1 MYVTRFELATF
12 WSVARRSI
20 QLSYTYILLCCS
32 LNSKYYYSV
41 GACICQPENE
51 KNIFIHT
58 RRGSVY
64 SNRYNPD
71 SSVSGLCR
79 LRAVP
84 SPESFVSGQFCFR
97 SVHGGGS
104 SGIAECTANLVFFVF
119 SDPEPFDS
127 GLRVFSREGR
137 VTRCTV
143 NRNVEV
149 YDRLLICLK

>member
-1 MYVTRFELATF
+1 MRKIFL
-12 WSVARRSI
+12 
-20 QLSYTYILLCCS
+20 YTP
-32 LNSKYYYSV
+32 V
-41 GACICQPENE
+41 EGACTVTDTIRTVPSPGC
-51 KNIFIHT
+51 
-58 RRGSVY
+58 
-64 SNRYNPD
+64 D
-71 SSVSGLCR
+71 VSGQFR

-104 SGIAECTANLVFFVF
+104 SGIAECTADLVFFVF